1 MQEHGRSLNI
11 DDPAFLPAANF
22 QNHRVPA
29 EEACYIC
36 HTDYTMYG
44 DINAKLPG
52 LRHVYVYYLG
62 NLPRPADI
70 KLYRSYNNRECLHCH
85 EGARTFEE
93 GQIHNAD
100 PAIMAAIKSNEMSC
114 ISSGCHDQ
122 VYAIGK
128 ITSGNSGLRERND
141 RHGSR
146 QDGAK
151 IAIVRG
157 MPAYRA
163 RHPVGK
169 SLEKPST
176 RLPRVRTGWFP
187 TRSCRRCSLLVA
199 DCHPQ

>member
-29 EEACYIC
+29 EEACYTC

-122 VYAIGK
+122 VHAVGK
-128 ITSGNSGLRERND
+128 INER
-141 RHGSR
+141 
-146 QDGAK
+146 K
-151 IAIVRG
+151 FWT
-157 MPAYRA
+157 P
-163 RHPVGK
+163 GK
-169 SLEKPST
+169 K
-176 RLPRVRTGWFP
+176 
-187 TRSCRRCSLLVA
+187 
-199 DCHPQ
+199 